1 MATYDSGLVYCTGYA
16 HSGSGSDFTN
26 PDRIT
31 ANDNSYATRVI
42 GSGSYVL
49 IFATFSSLALASLPD
64 LATVTGIEVYVGR
77 KASREYTMATGSL
90 DGATYYPGVYLYNGP
105 AYGSGRPIT
114 FPAYWTTSEAQEIHG
129 GVSDL
134 WGMTI
139 TPSILKS
146 GNFKVRFACTS
157 FWGATTTASIDYIA
171 VRIYA
176 TYSDDFVPTAAWF

>member
-1 MATYDSGLVYCTGYA
+1 MATYDSGLVYCTG
-16 HSGSGSDFTN
+16 SGGDFTD

-90 DGATYYPGVYLYNGP
+90 DGATYNPGVYLYGQ

-146 GNFKVRFACTS
+146 GNFKVRFMCTNV
-157 FWGATTTASIDYIA
+157 WVDATTASIDYIA